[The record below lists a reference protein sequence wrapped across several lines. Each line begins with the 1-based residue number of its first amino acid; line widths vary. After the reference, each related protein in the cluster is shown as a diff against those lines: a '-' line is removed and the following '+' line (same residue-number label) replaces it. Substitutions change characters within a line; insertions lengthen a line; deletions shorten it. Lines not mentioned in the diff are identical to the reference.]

1 MVEVTLEGK
10 PRRLLLD
17 TGSSLCL
24 IQPGVSASTIQATGT
39 NPVGITGDALPL
51 QVEQLIQFTLGNKSY
66 RQRFGECVL
75 PTEGNG
81 LVGNDF
87 LSANGARLYL
97 SNQTL
102 EFRCFFLTNRNCKR
116 EGNVSLT
123 LFHSN
128 NGQPAAAGS
137 S

>member
-1 MVEVTLEGK
+1 MVEVTLQGK

-51 QVEQLIQFTLGNKSY
+51 QVEQCIQFTLGNKIY
-66 RQRFGECVL
+66 RQIFGVCVL
-75 PTEGNG
+75 PTKADG
-81 LVGNDF
+81 LVGTDF
-87 LSANGARLYL
+87 LSANSDRLDW

-102 EFRCFFLTNRNCKR
+102 ELRSVSLTNRNCK
-116 EGNVSLT
+116 
-123 LFHSN
+123 
-128 NGQPAAAGS
+128 
-137 S
+137 